1 MSDLIYDIYGEE
13 EKRVIPKNER
23 MSTGDVSS
31 VGETVLDENST
42 VLMEDNNKTVL
53 IDDAEKMGKVIGGRN
68 TTLKFNS
75 KKKVMAVIA
84 VICVFVLGG
93 IGVFAAVRSGNRAE
107 KSTDVVSQE
116 KAIKTPTASPSPTAE
131 ITATPE
137 IKKMPLPNCVNQ
149 KVDTATQQVW
159 NLSKNVNIKT
169 SEVYS
174 DSVPAGVIVSQAPEA
189 GSMVNTDE
197 FIEVT
202 FVVSKGQQLMT
213 IPNVKGKSL
222 SAAKAKLKK
231 SGLKYKTKTKYSSS
245 YSSGKVI
252 SQSKKA
258 GTKVKKKTTVHLV
271 VSRGPKPTPK
281 PQATPRPTVRP
292 QRYTT
297 SSSSSSKKSKKS
309 KKKSDFQVIGSDDY
323 VVLD

>member
-1 MSDLIYDIYGEE
+1 M
-13 EKRVIPKNER
+13 
-23 MSTGDVSS
+23 
-31 VGETVLDENST
+31 
-42 VLMEDNNKTVL
+42 
-53 IDDAEKMGKVIGGRN
+53 DDAEKMGKVIGGRN

-75 KKKVMAVIA
+75 KKKVMAVIV

-174 DSVPAGVIVSQAPEA
+174 DSVQAGVIVSQAPEA

-213 IPNVKGKSL
+213 IPDVKGKSL

-292 QRYTT
+292 QRHTT